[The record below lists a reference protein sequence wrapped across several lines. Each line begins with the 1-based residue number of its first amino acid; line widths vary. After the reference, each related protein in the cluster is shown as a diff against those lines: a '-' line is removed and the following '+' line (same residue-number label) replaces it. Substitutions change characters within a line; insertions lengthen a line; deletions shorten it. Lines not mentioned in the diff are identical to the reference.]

1 MWGIKMNDEDKK
13 MEVTADTGECEIIE
27 SEKKELSILV
37 TDEDKYGMDITKMSD
52 FFEVYIQQLSCE
64 LSTNT
69 MADVFRNIPV
79 ADIGIINDV
88 VRHAEV
94 MMGGEYGYVP
104 DFDSL
109 PHDIKSKFQKGIY
122 KIGESKQVDGNM
134 RAVILDENDVR
145 VKDITLKRVKNNPGT
160 VETTRS
166 IANQVQMR
174 QIYAKLDDIKELQS
188 YQIDRDRDRD
198 IVTPFLNARSYIL
211 RAQHSELLEER
222 KDCLRKAI
230 DELTS
235 AINAVY
241 SDLSTSSEHL
251 AKITRWPI
259 FQRPSQIKNYIGYLT
274 LDLQLATK
282 FVGVQMH
289 AFDYLGDK
297 TGSKLAL
304 EGYQHVMQDFFTKS
318 INQKNQSAAI
328 LIHQHYPYNENNRNY
343 WMGLSADMKQM
354 LQAGTKFI
362 EEKEI
367 LLVSVEGIENEEE
380 NL

>member
-1 MWGIKMNDEDKK
+1 MNGEDKK
-13 MEVTADTGECEIIE
+13 MEVRADTGSCQIVE
-27 SEKKELSILV
+27 SEKKELCILV
-37 TDEDKYGMDITKMSD
+37 TDEDKFGTDITKMSN
-52 FFEVYIQQLSCE
+52 FFKVYIHQLSCQ

-69 MADVFRNIPV
+69 TVDVLRNIPI

-88 VRHAEV
+88 VRQAEV
-94 MMGGEYGYVP
+94 MMGGKYGYVP

-109 PHDIKSKFQKGIY
+109 PHDIKTKFQKGIY

-145 VKDITLKRVKNNPGT
+145 IKDITLKRVKNNPGI

-166 IANQVQMR
+166 IANQLQMR
-174 QIYAKLDDIKELQS
+174 QIYAKLDAIQELQS

-211 RAQHSELLEER
+211 RAQHSELLEDR
-222 KDCLRKAI
+222 KDCLKKAT
-230 DELTS
+230 DELTT

-241 SDLSTSSEHL
+241 SDLSTSSGHL
-251 AKITRWPI
+251 AKLTRWPI
-259 FQRPSQIKNYIGYLT
+259 FQRPVQIKHYMGFLT

-289 AFDYLGDK
+289 VFDYLGDIS
-297 TGSKLAL
+297 GSRLAL
-304 EGYQHVMQDFFTKS
+304 EGYQHVMQDFFTKR

-328 LIHQHYPYNENNRNY
+328 LIHQHYPYNESNRNC
-343 WMGLSADMKQM
+343 WVQLAADMKPV
-354 LQAGTKFI
+354 LQAGTKSI
-362 EEKEI
+362 EGKEI
-367 LLVSVEGIENEEE
+367 LLVSVEGIENEEK
-380 NL
+380 N

>member
-1 MWGIKMNDEDKK
+1 MNGEDTK
-13 MEVTADTGECEIIE
+13 MEVRSGTGPCEIVE

-37 TDEDKYGMDITKMSD
+37 TEEDKYGMDITKMSN

-64 LSTNT
+64 LSSNT
-69 MADVFRNIPV
+69 MVDVLRNIPV

-94 MMGGEYGYVP
+94 MMDGKYGYVP

-109 PHDIKSKFQKGIY
+109 PQDIKTKLQKGIY

-134 RAVILDENDVR
+134 RAVIVDGNDVR
-145 VKDITLKRVKNNPGT
+145 VKDITLKWAKNNPGT
-160 VETTRS
+160 VEAIGS
-166 IANQVQMR
+166 IINQAQMR
-174 QIYAKLDDIKELQS
+174 QIYAKLDDIQELQS

-211 RAQHSELLEER
+211 RAQHSELLEDR
-222 KDCLRKAI
+222 KDCLKRAI

-241 SDLSTSSEHL
+241 SDLATSSEHL
-251 AKITRWPI
+251 AKLTRRPI
-259 FQRPSQIKNYIGYLT
+259 FQRPSQIRNYMGYLT
-274 LDLQLATK
+274 LDLQLATI

-289 AFDYLGDK
+289 VFDYLGDK
-297 TGSKLAL
+297 SGSKLAL

-328 LIHQHYPYNENNRNY
+328 LIHQYYPYNENNRNC
-343 WMGLSADMKQM
+343 WMELAADMKPI
-354 LQAGTKFI
+354 LQAGTKSI
-362 EEKEI
+362 EGKEI
-367 LLVSVEGIENEEE
+367 LLVSVEGTENEEE
-380 NL
+380 N

>member
-1 MWGIKMNDEDKK
+1 MNGEEKK
-13 MEVTADTGECEIIE
+13 PEVTSDTGPCQIVE
-27 SEKKELSILV
+27 SEMKELSILV
-37 TDEDKYGMDITKMSD
+37 TDEDKYGMDITKMSN
-52 FFEVYIQQLSCE
+52 FFEVYIQQLTSE

-69 MADVFRNIPV
+69 AVDVLRNFPV

-94 MMGGEYGYVP
+94 MMDGKYGYVP

-109 PHDIKSKFQKGIY
+109 PPDIKTKFQKGIY

-145 VKDITLKRVKNNPGT
+145 VKDITLKQVNNNPGT

-166 IANQVQMR
+166 IASQLQMR
-174 QIYAKLDDIKELQS
+174 QIYAKLDAIQELQS

-211 RAQHSELLEER
+211 RAQHSELLEAR
-222 KDCLRKAI
+222 KDCLKKAT
-230 DELTS
+230 DELTT
-235 AINAVY
+235 AINALY

-251 AKITRWPI
+251 EKLTRWPI
-259 FQRPSQIKNYIGYLT
+259 FQHPSQIKNYMGYLT

-289 AFDYLGDK
+289 VFDYLGDK
-297 TGSKLAL
+297 AGSKLVL
-304 EGYQHVMQDFFTKS
+304 EGYQHVVQDFFTKS

-328 LIHQHYPYNENNRNY
+328 LIHQHYPYNENNRNC
-343 WMGLSADMKQM
+343 WMKLAADMKPV
-354 LQAGTKFI
+354 LQAGTKSI
-362 EEKEI
+362 EGKEI
-367 LLVSVEGIENEEE
+367 LLVSIEGTENEKE
-380 NL
+380 N

>member
-1 MWGIKMNDEDKK
+1 MSNEDNINEAAPET
-13 MEVTADTGECEIIE
+13 MLGEIVE

-37 TDEDKYGMDITKMSD
+37 TDEDKYGTDITKMSN

-69 MADVFRNIPV
+69 MVDILRNIPV

-94 MMGGEYGYVP
+94 MMDGEYGYVP
-104 DFDSL
+104 DFESL
-109 PHDIKSKFQKGIY
+109 PHDIKTKFQKGIY

-134 RAVILDENDVR
+134 RAVILDGNDVR

-160 VETTRS
+160 LETTRS
-166 IANQVQMR
+166 IANQAQMR
-174 QIYAKLDDIKELQS
+174 QIYAKLDDIQELQS

-211 RAQHSELLEER
+211 RAQHSESLEDR
-222 KDCLRKAI
+222 KDCLKKAT
-230 DELTS
+230 DELTT

-241 SDLSTSSEHL
+241 SDLFTSSEHL
-251 AKITRWPI
+251 VKLTRWPI
-259 FQRPSQIKNYIGYLT
+259 FQRPSQIKNYLGYLT

-282 FVGVQMH
+282 FIGVQMH
-289 AFDYLGDK
+289 VFDYLGDK
-297 TGSKLAL
+297 SGSKLAL
-304 EGYQHVMQDFFTKS
+304 EGYQHVMQDFFTKG
-318 INQKNQSAAI
+318 INKKNQSAAI
-328 LIHQHYPYNENNRNY
+328 LVHQHYPYNERNRNC
-343 WMGLSADMKQM
+343 WMELVADMKPV

-362 EEKEI
+362 EGKEI
-367 LLVSVEGIENEEE
+367 LLVSIEGTENEEE
-380 NL
+380 YS

>member
-1 MWGIKMNDEDKK
+1 MNGEEKE
-13 MEVTADTGECEIIE
+13 MEVTSDTGHCEIVE
-27 SEKKELSILV
+27 SEKKELSIFI
-37 TDEDKYGMDITKMSD
+37 TDEDKYGMDITKMSN

-64 LSTNT
+64 LSINT
-69 MADVFRNIPV
+69 MIDVLGNIPV

-94 MMGGEYGYVP
+94 MMDGKYGYVP

-109 PHDIKSKFQKGIY
+109 PHDIKTKFQKGIY

-134 RAVILDENDVR
+134 RAVILDENGVR

-166 IANQVQMR
+166 IANQAQMR
-174 QIYAKLDDIKELQS
+174 QIYAKLDDIQELQS

-211 RAQHSELLEER
+211 RAQHSELLEDR
-222 KDCLRKAI
+222 NDCLKKAI

-251 AKITRWPI
+251 AKLTRWPI
-259 FQRPSQIKNYIGYLT
+259 FKRPNQIKNYMGYLT

-289 AFDYLGDK
+289 VFDYLGDK
-297 TGSKLAL
+297 SGSKLAL

-328 LIHQHYPYNENNRNY
+328 LIHQHYPYNENNRNC
-343 WMGLSADMKQM
+343 WMELADDMKPM
-354 LQAGTKFI
+354 LQAGTKSI
-362 EEKEI
+362 EGKEI
-367 LLVSVEGIENEEE
+367 LLVSIEGIENE
-380 NL
+380 